1 MQSVVGL
8 DPWGP
13 FRAWAAC
20 LEWSARMSAVRW
32 TRAGGTAAIEAVR
45 RERLRTLV
53 EFARTHSAF
62 YRNAYRDV
70 EAPVQTVD
78 ALPVVAKRQLMA
90 QFDDWVTDPRI
101 TRSGVESFLAD
112 RSHIGDCFLD
122 RYVVWKSSGTT
133 GEPGLFIQDPN
144 ALATYDTLVSL
155 QLQTM
160 GMAMRYGWGVFAQ
173 GGRAALITATGDHY
187 AGIATWRRTQHQTP
201 WISAHSY
208 SVTDPLPQLVAALN
222 ACQPAFLA
230 SYPTVLLLLAAERK
244 AGRLRISPVSLWS
257 YGECLAAGM
266 QTEIEAAFACPL
278 ENEYGAS
285 ECLSIAFGCRQGWLH
300 VNADWVVLEPVDSRH
315 RPTAPGEPSH
325 TVLLT
330 NLANLVQPVIRY
342 DLGDRV
348 IAKATPCACG
358 NPMPAIQV
366 EGRRDDLLTLRGSDG
381 SAVTV
386 LPSALAAI
394 VEEAAGLRRFQIVQK
409 GPELLMLRLGERD
422 GAERQAIWRR
432 LSSALHQYL
441 ATLSL
446 AHVRIELDGSPPAAD
461 ARSGK
466 VRQVIVEGR
475 V

>member
-1 MQSVVGL
+1 
-8 DPWGP
+8 
-13 FRAWAAC
+13 
-20 LEWSARMSAVRW
+20 
-32 TRAGGTAAIEAVR
+32 
-45 RERLRTLV
+45 
-53 EFARTHSAF
+53 
-62 YRNAYRDV
+62 
-70 EAPVQTVD
+70 
-78 ALPVVAKRQLMA
+78 
-90 QFDDWVTDPRI
+90 
-101 TRSGVESFLAD
+101 
-112 RSHIGDCFLD
+112 
-122 RYVVWKSSGTT
+122 
-133 GEPGLFIQDPN
+133 
-144 ALATYDTLVSL
+144 
-155 QLQTM
+155 
-160 GMAMRYGWGVFAQ
+160 
-173 GGRAALITATGDHY
+173 
-187 AGIATWRRTQHQTP
+187 
-201 WISAHSY
+201 
-208 SVTDPLPQLVAALN
+208 
-222 ACQPAFLA
+222 
-230 SYPTVLLLLAAERK
+230 
-244 AGRLRISPVSLWS
+244 
-257 YGECLAAGM
+257 M
-266 QTEIEAAFACPL
+266 QTEIEAAFGCPL

-366 EGRRDDLLTLRGSDG
+366 EGRRDDLLSLRGSDG